1 MKKITDDKN
10 VMNEETVD
18 WSQLMQCYYD
28 GKSKISHAKESIPDT
43 NADNTLGDIQHEF
56 SLGQKMVS
64 DAKCRI
70 VENLTP
76 YVHHVIKK
84 HFSRYEEFHMD
95 LFQEGVVGILKG
107 IDSYNP
113 SRGKPTTY
121 FHPYIIHE
129 MFEFIAININRT
141 SNYYTRKIIDV
152 RHAMDLFESSGKGW
166 SARDISEYTDIPLN
180 TVKNALMI
188 IDSSK
193 EISYDDEAFQIVN
206 QLSMSPEEQVISNE
220 CRQAIREILSSKLT
234 KLEMVILALKH
245 GLFSVLPMKYVE
257 IAELLHMDTYVVK
270 KHERK
275 AVSVLFNHLH
285 HVLKP

>member
-10 VMNEETVD
+10 VMKEEIVD
-18 WSQLMQCYYD
+18 CSQLMQYYYE
-28 GKSKISHAKESIPDT
+28 GKSMINHAKESISAT
-43 NADNTLGDIQHEF
+43 NDDGTLGDIQHEF
-56 SLGQKMVS
+56 LLGQKMVS
-64 DAKCRI
+64 DAKGWI

-76 YVHHVIKK
+76 YVHYVIKK
-84 HFSRYEEFHMD
+84 HFSQYEEFHMD

-113 SRGKPTTY
+113 QKGKPTTY

-129 MFEFIAININRT
+129 MFEFISININKT

-166 SARDISEYTDIPLN
+166 SAKDISEYTDIPLN

-188 IDSSK
+188 INSSK
-193 EISYDDEAFQIVN
+193 EISYDDEAFQMGN

-220 CRQAIREILSSKLT
+220 CQQAIQEIISTKLT
-234 KLEMVILALKH
+234 KLEMVILTLKH
-245 GLFSVLPMKYVE
+245 GLFSVIPMRYVE
-257 IAELLHMDTYVVK
+257 IAELLHMETYVVK
-270 KHERK
+270 KHEKK

-285 HVLKP
+285 HILKP

>member
-1 MKKITDDKN
+1 MKNTDDKN
-10 VMNEETVD
+10 VMKEETVD
-18 WSQLMQCYYD
+18 WSRLMQCYYD
-28 GKSKISHAKESIPDT
+28 GKSKICHANGRIPAASDEG
-43 NADNTLGDIQHEF
+43 TLDDIQHEF

-64 DAKCRI
+64 DAKCRM

-84 HFSRYEEFHMD
+84 HFSQYEEFHMD

-121 FHPYIIHE
+121 FHPKIIHE
-129 MFEFIAININRT
+129 MFEFNTININRT
-141 SNYYTRKIIDV
+141 SNYYTRKIIEV

-166 SARDISEYTDIPLN
+166 SAENISEFTDIPLK

-193 EISYDDEAFQIVN
+193 EISYDDEVFQTMN
-206 QLSMSPEEQVISNE
+206 SLSMSPEEQVISNE
-220 CRQAIREILSSKLT
+220 CRQAIREILSTKLT

-245 GLFSVLPMKYVE
+245 GLFSVIPMRYVE
-257 IAELLHMDTYVVK
+257 IAERLHMETYVVK
-270 KHERK
+270 KYERK
-275 AVSVLFNHLH
+275 AVSILFNHLH

>member
-70 VENLTP
+70 IENLTP
-76 YVHHVIKK
+76 YVHYVIKK

-257 IAELLHMDTYVVK
+257 IAELLHMETYVVK